1 MYHHAP
7 ENYDCPFCHLIQGGT
22 TSSSNQNDI
31 VYRDSEVTAFL
42 ASSNWPN
49 NRGHVLVVPNQHYE
63 NVYDLPAHLGTPI
76 QHAIQTIALAFK
88 ATYGC
93 HGVSTRQHNELQ
105 GNQDV
110 WHYHV
115 HVFPRY
121 KRDWLN
127 LTRKRA
133 TTASER
139 APYAEKLR
147 GFLGTVKDMP
157 A

>member
-7 ENYDCPFCHLIQGGT
+7 EKYECPFCRLIRGGT
-22 TSSSNQNDI
+22 TSNSDQNDI
-31 VYRDSEVTAFL
+31 VYRDHEVTAFL
-42 ASSNWPN
+42 ASSNWPKKG
-49 NRGHVLVVPNQHYE
+49 GHVLVVPNQHFE
-63 NVYDLPAHLGTPI
+63 NVYELPACLGTPI
-76 QHAIQTIALAFK
+76 QNATRKIALAFK

-93 HGVSTRQHNELQ
+93 HGVSTRQHNEPH

-121 KRDWLN
+121 RRDWLN
-127 LTRKRA
+127 LTRRRA

-147 GFLGTVKDMP
+147 DFLGPVQDIP